1 MASRPPPRFV
11 VRPHDERRHRG
22 FWLGLAWLG
31 SVVLT
36 GALVAWLTSHDAPA
50 SVDHRQQRALNA
62 QIEQLKQ
69 QLANLESAA
78 RVNEVATRSL
88 RNTLT
93 QRETELS
100 SLRADLG
107 FYSRLVG
114 GEGQHAGL
122 QVQGV
127 RLRPITGSRGWD
139 ISLSLSQNTR
149 RGSDISGAVT
159 VSVEGLR
166 GDKVT
171 RLDWAALGDAD
182 QKAGIPFKF
191 QYFQQLRGTLVLPAD
206 FHPTRLRLHI
216 QPEGQPAIVRSVAWS
231 DALSGNINTVLGDND
246 AQP

>member
-11 VRPHDERRHRG
+11 VRPHSERRYRG

-36 GALVAWLTSHDAPA
+36 GVLVAWLTSHGAPA

-62 QIEQLKQ
+62 QIGQLKQ
-69 QLANLESAA
+69 QVANLEGAA

-88 RNTLT
+88 RTTLT

-114 GEGQHAGL
+114 GEGQRAGL

-127 RLRPITGSRGWD
+127 RLRPIAGSRGWD
-139 ISLSLSQNTR
+139 IGLSLSQNTR
-149 RGSDISGAVT
+149 RGSDVSGAVT
-159 VSVEGLR
+159 VDVEGLR

-171 RLDWAALGDAD
+171 RLDWSALGDAA

-191 QYFQQLRGTLVLPAD
+191 QYFQQLHGTLVLPAN
-206 FHPTRLRLHI
+206 FRPTRLHLRI